1 MTTLQSRRSKRVGSV
16 IFAAA
21 LTLGLAACGNNA
33 GDGGQ
38 GATSSSATSTKA
50 ASTEKTT
57 SRDKT
62 SKKPAPTRGQAA
74 TEPAPQQTPQNSPAP
89 AAGQGTAPLIGHT
102 EAPGQVSATPM
113 NKTLSHC
120 GDIHLHQVGTS
131 FFTDGTSGW
140 TQTCYSQMLSQMEA
154 EGVDISIYE

>member
-1 MTTLQSRRSKRVGSV
+1 MTTLQSRRSKRAGSV
-16 IFAAA
+16 VFAAA
-21 LTLGLAACGNNA
+21 LALGLAACGNDA
-33 GDGGQ
+33 ADGDPE
-38 GATSSSATSTKA
+38 ATSSPVTSTKST
-50 ASTEKTT
+50 STEK
-57 SRDKT
+57 KT
-62 SKKPAPTRGQAA
+62 SQEKGKKKPAPTRRQTSTA
-74 TEPAPQQTPQNSPAP
+74 PAPQQTPQNNPAP

-102 EAPGQVSATPM
+102 EAPGQVPATPM